1 MSPVTAQ
8 SGDVAGARPMPWAVV
23 HPGVAALVSSCA
35 AILGLAL
42 VVVGFVARA
51 SGTPGDLLA
60 VLWDALP
67 ILVGA
72 VLFLVGLPSA
82 LGYCGAACV
91 TGRELWC
98 GVTGGFV
105 AVLVVLGLVGVV
117 LPVDGLAF

>member
-1 MSPVTAQ
+1 MSRVTAQ
-8 SGDVAGARPMPWAVV
+8 SGDVPGARPVPWAVT
-23 HPGVAALVSSCA
+23 HPGVAALVSSGA
-35 AILGLAL
+35 AVVGLAL
-42 VVVGFVARA
+42 VVVGLVVRA
-51 SGTPGDLLA
+51 PGAQGELLA

-67 ILVGA
+67 IVAGA

-91 TGRELWC
+91 TGRELWS

-117 LPVDGLAF
+117 LPVDGLAL

>member
-8 SGDVAGARPMPWAVV
+8 SGDVAGARPVPWPVV
-23 HPGVAALVSSCA
+23 HPGVAALASSCA
-35 AILGLAL
+35 AITGLAL
-42 VVVGFVARA
+42 VVVGLVRT
-51 SGTPGDLLA
+51 SGAQADLLA
-60 VLWDALP
+60 VLRDALP
-67 ILVGA
+67 IVVGA

-98 GVTGGFV
+98 GVVGGFV

-117 LPVDGLAF
+117 LPVDGLAL